1 MRNQSVLFRVE
12 IGYEIMSKIADSLL
26 GPHIVLWGREL
37 ILGRYF
43 IVLKLVW
50 NQVKDCKESVC
61 WSPYCI
67 MRGRAHFGE
76 LWYLIVLRLVWIQ
89 VRYCKESVCLS
100 PYCIMR
106 GRAHFG
112 ELPKW
117 RQVMFAPPST
127 ITLRHK
133 ERIAS
138 TSKQAC
144 KTKRQTWETRSLQMI
159 INDQCVDIRPNSNNC
174 LALSVR
180 HSSC

>member
-1 MRNQSVLFRVE
+1 MEDPFKKSFAYEVHQDDWNEDLKFKTAEPECVISCWDWLWNHVKDFKQAVWSPCCTMRERAHSGE
-12 IGYEIMSKIADSLL
+12 
-26 GPHIVLWGREL
+26 LW
-37 ILGRYF
+37 YF
-43 IVLKLVW
+43 IVLRLFW

-61 WSPYCI
+61 W
-67 MRGRAHFGE
+67 
-76 LWYLIVLRLVWIQ
+76 
-89 VRYCKESVCLS
+89 S

-159 INDQCVDIRPNSNNC
+159 TNDHCVDIRPNSNNC